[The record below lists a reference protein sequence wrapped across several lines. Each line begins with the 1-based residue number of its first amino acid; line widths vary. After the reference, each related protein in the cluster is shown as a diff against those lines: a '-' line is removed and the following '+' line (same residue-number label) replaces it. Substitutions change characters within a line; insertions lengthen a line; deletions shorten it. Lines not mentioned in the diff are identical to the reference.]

1 MNIKLFFIVLFIA
14 TMGYS
19 QYTWTDAVVT
29 LKNGTVL
36 TGEAQIPMQNKGIGS
51 LVKFKER
58 VKFRKEKGG
67 KKTKHDI
74 KNVKE
79 ISFNITYKE
88 KIDGKRV
95 EKTRIA
101 KYVPVVY
108 KKKRKKDVA
117 CFMEEIVIG
126 TVSLYGRSVNAQ
138 GSIGPMSQA
147 GTNIPMYHNFW
158 MSHNEFY
165 VQKNNEQATLIN
177 QVSLSKAF
185 KKRAAEYFK
194 SCPSVVT
201 KVEAKELKKSDLKE
215 IVELYN
221 ENCG

>member
-74 KNVKE
+74 KML
-79 ISFNITYKE
+79 
-88 KIDGKRV
+88 KR
-95 EKTRIA
+95 
-101 KYVPVVY
+101 
-108 KKKRKKDVA
+108 
-117 CFMEEIVIG
+117 F
-126 TVSLYGRSVNAQ
+126 
-138 GSIGPMSQA
+138 
-147 GTNIPMYHNFW
+147 H
-158 MSHNEFY
+158 
-165 VQKNNEQATLIN
+165 LI
-177 QVSLSKAF
+177 
-185 KKRAAEYFK
+185 
-194 SCPSVVT
+194 
-201 KVEAKELKKSDLKE
+201 
-215 IVELYN
+215 
-221 ENCG
+221 